1 MNKYIMFSLITFKS
15 MRVYKMNLLIRIISS
30 LLIALSFRE
39 LWDAIYQSNT
49 NLSIRFDVSSEMM
62 NVYTMAS
69 VILYSLLAPSI
80 CYEIS
85 SRVANGQ
92 IVSDF
97 QKPWDYQFMY
107 LFKCI
112 GNSMY
117 GLIFVV
123 APLAI
128 ISYPIISEASMQL
141 SLSSLFFFVISLVF
155 AILISFFVNFI
166 IGLFAFVFTEVWG
179 IDFIK
184 ITLQEFCSGAIV
196 PLWFFPSSILSVVS
210 WLPFKGIYSI
220 PLSILIGK
228 ITGESIINN
237 LMFQLIWIVCLLV
250 IGRIGL
256 ELVRRKLVISGG

>member
-1 MNKYIMFSLITFKS
+1 
-15 MRVYKMNLLIRIISS
+15 MNLFIRIISS
-30 LLIALSFRE
+30 VIIALSFRE

-49 NLSIRFDVSSEMM
+49 NLATQFDVSSDMM
-62 NVYTMAS
+62 SVYTTVS

-92 IVSDF
+92 IASDF

-107 LFKCI
+107 LSKCI
-112 GNSMY
+112 GNSIY
-117 GLIFVV
+117 GLIFVAV
-123 APLAI
+123 PLVI
-128 ISYPIISEASMQL
+128 LNYPIISAPL
-141 SLSSLFFFVISLVF
+141 THLNFSSFFYFVISLVF
-155 AILISFFVNFI
+155 AMLLSFFVNFI

-184 ITLQEFCSGAIV
+184 KTIQEFCSGAIV
-196 PLWFFPSSILSVVS
+196 PLWFFPSSILFVVS

-228 ITGESIINN
+228 ITGESIISN
-237 LMFQLIWIVCLLV
+237 LMFQLIWIVFLSV
-250 IGRIGL
+250 IGRIGI
-256 ELVRRKLVISGG
+256 ELARRKLVISGG